1 MNQGVNLS
9 WFVLFHLV
17 TKVVISLG
25 FIIRHVAVATACVQ
39 LSILKKVVYLK
50 RRETDRL
57 SDKKTNK
64 HPIHYL
70 VTISRTVANNIFF
83 NLLKKMELTLKIKV
97 LLLFFVTSAEL
108 ELILIYTK
116 TKKVRQH
123 TTIID

>member
-1 MNQGVNLS
+1 MRRPTLNQGVNVS

-17 TKVVISLG
+17 TRVVISLG

-57 SDKKTNK
+57 SCQKNK
-64 HPIHYL
+64 NPIHYL

-83 NLLKKMELTLKIKV
+83 NLLKKKW
-97 LLLFFVTSAEL
+97 S
-108 ELILIYTK
+108 
-116 TKKVRQH
+116 
-123 TTIID
+123 